1 MIVFVTFA
9 IVGWEES
16 NYLCNRKKQSQTEPQ
31 KPHPRPSLTPSPSP
45 KGEGSR
51 MKSEMVILLNPKKS
65 LTSKNP

>member
-31 KPHPRPSLTPSPSP
+31 KPLSTKPHPQPLSEGR
-45 KGEGSR
+45 GE
-51 MKSEMVILLNPKKS
+51 
-65 LTSKNP
+65 

>member
-31 KPHPRPSLTPSPSP
+31 KPPPDQASPPTPLQ
-45 KGEGSR
+45 GERGV
-51 MKSEMVILLNPKKS
+51 E
-65 LTSKNP
+65 

>member
-31 KPHPRPSLTPSPSP
+31 KPHPIKPHPHPLS
-45 KGEGSR
+45 KGRGE
-51 MKSEMVILLNPKKS
+51 
-65 LTSKNP
+65 

>member
-31 KPHPRPSLTPSPSP
+31 KPRPQPLSEGR
-45 KGEGSR
+45 GEYN
-51 MKSEMVILLNPKKS
+51 EE
-65 LTSKNP
+65 